1 MINISHYDAQ
11 TDSLI
16 VSSIEDNEKVKKNFS
31 FGDFIISTT
40 GRGKIVSL
48 EIREFSIFINEMGL
62 DVDKIKGD
70 FDELS
75 LIVKPKRELL
85 FIGIGLKNNSA
96 IKQIPIANIP
106 TQCINN

>member
-1 MINISHYDAQ
+1 MIKISNYDED

-40 GRGKIVSL
+40 GSGKVVSL
-48 EIREFSIFINEMGL
+48 EIREFSNFLKNMGISINQINDL
-62 DVDKIKGD
+62 DN
-70 FDELS
+70 LN
-75 LIVKPKRELL
+75 LIVKPTKEQL
-85 FIGIGLKNNSA
+85 FIGVKLEGKNSI

-106 TQCINN
+106 MQCVSN

>member
-1 MINISHYDAQ
+1 MIKVSNYDEN

-40 GRGKIVSL
+40 RNGKVVSL
-48 EIREFSIFINEMGL
+48 EIMEFSDLLKEIGL
-62 DVDKIKGD
+62 NITQIRN
-70 FDELS
+70 LNNLN
-75 LIVKPKRELL
+75 LIVKAKKEQL
-85 FIGIGLKNNSA
+85 FIGVGLEDNSA

-106 TQCINN
+106 MQCLAN